1 MRPEATAPFRFLE
14 KRRAMKVMRGPTHLA
29 VERERGPVV
38 GHTLIGARIL
48 GCPHLGEHD
57 TIAAV
62 LLVAGPGK
70 GVRRE
75 RGPVAP

>member
-1 MRPEATAPFRFLE
+1 
-14 KRRAMKVMRGPTHLA
+14 
-29 VERERGPVV
+29 V
-38 GHTLIGARIL
+38 GHTLIGARVL
-48 GCPHLGEHD
+48 WCPHLGEHD

-62 LLVAGPGK
+62 LLVAGPGQ